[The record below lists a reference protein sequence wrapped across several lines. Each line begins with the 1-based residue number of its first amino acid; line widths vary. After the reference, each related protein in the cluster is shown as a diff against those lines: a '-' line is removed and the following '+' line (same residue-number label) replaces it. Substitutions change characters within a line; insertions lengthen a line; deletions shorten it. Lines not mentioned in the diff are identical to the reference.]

1 MNKKPLLATEL
12 SDAIKKS
19 IGYKFKKPE
28 LILQALTHSSART
41 EVSHT
46 ISETSFLLWSK
57 DKTIPATDNERLE
70 FLGDAVLGL
79 IISDILFKEFSDT
92 PEGGLT
98 VLKSSLVNRITL
110 AHKAHSIGLDKM
122 IIVGKGFSGRQLP
135 ESVLANAMEALFGA
149 IYLDRGIDVLYQLIQ
164 KLFAPDIEAS
174 KSSSVFGDDNYKALL
189 QDYSQ
194 RHLNC
199 LPHYKVM
206 RETGPKHEPTFEIVV
221 WMGSKAYGHGTGRS
235 KKEAEQSAAKATLD
249 RLPNK

>member
-1 MNKKPLLATEL
+1 MATEL
-12 SDAIKKS
+12 SDAIKQS
-19 IGYKFKKPE
+19 IGYKFKKPG
-28 LILQALTHSSART
+28 LILQALTHSSARP

-98 VLKSSLVNRITL
+98 VLKSSLVNRSTL
-110 AHKAHSIGLDKM
+110 AIKARGIGLDKL
-122 IIVGKGFSGRQLP
+122 IIVGKGFSGKQLP
-135 ESVLANAMEALFGA
+135 DSLLADAMEALFGA
-149 IYLDRGIDVLYQLIQ
+149 IYLDRGIDALYKLIQ
-164 KLFAPDIEAS
+164 KLFSPDIETS
-174 KSSSVFGDDNYKALL
+174 KNSTTFGDDNYKALL

-199 LPHYKVM
+199 LPHYKVI

-221 WMGSKAYGHGTGRS
+221 WMGGKPYGHGMGRS
-235 KKEAEQSAAKATLD
+235 KKESEQAAAKATLD
-249 RLPNK
+249 KLQAARPY